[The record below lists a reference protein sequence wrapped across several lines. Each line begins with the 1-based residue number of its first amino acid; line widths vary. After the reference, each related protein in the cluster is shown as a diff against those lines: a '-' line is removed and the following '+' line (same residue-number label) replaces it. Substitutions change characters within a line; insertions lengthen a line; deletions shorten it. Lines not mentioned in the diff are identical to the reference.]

1 MKLKLACSDFSFP
14 LVPFPAVLD
23 LIRMLEVPAVDI
35 ALFEGYKHLNPS
47 VELVHPERSGSRLRA
62 LLADRE
68 MTLADVFHIGTDR
81 ETLAPNNPDP
91 EDNRKSRELFERAL
105 DYVKAAGGS
114 HLTQLPGVNFSG
126 VSVEAGFERSA
137 RELAWRAA
145 RAAERGVVYAVE
157 PHTGSIIETPADALR
172 LIREAPGLTYALDYT
187 HFTRAGYPDAEIEPL
202 LRHASHFHVR
212 GAAKG
217 RLQAPFAKNTID
229 YKRVLQA
236 MQQVGYAGY
245 LGLEYVWIDWE
256 NCNDCDNLSES
267 ILFRDFLTT
276 AVKEV

>member
-1 MKLKLACSDFSFP
+1 MKLKLACSDCSFP
-14 LVPFPAVLD
+14 LVSFPAALD

-47 VELVHPERSGSRLRA
+47 VELAQPEAKGSQLRTI
-62 LLADRE
+62 LADRE

-105 DYVKAAGGS
+105 NYVKAAGGS
-114 HLTQLPGVNFSG
+114 HLTQLPGVNFPG
-126 VSVEAGFERSA
+126 VSVAENFERSA
-137 RELAWRAA
+137 RELGWRATQ
-145 RAAERGVVYAVE
+145 AAERGVVYAVE
-157 PHTGSIIETPADALR
+157 PHIGSIIETPADALR

-217 RLQAPFAKNTID
+217 RLQAPFDKNTID
-229 YKRVLQA
+229 YKGVLRA
-236 MQQVGYAGY
+236 MQKVGYGGY
-245 LGLEYVWIDWE
+245 LGLEYVWIEWE
-256 NCNDCDNLSES
+256 HCNECDNLSE
-267 ILFRDFLTT
+267 IIRFRDFLNV
-276 AVKEV
+276 AAKEL